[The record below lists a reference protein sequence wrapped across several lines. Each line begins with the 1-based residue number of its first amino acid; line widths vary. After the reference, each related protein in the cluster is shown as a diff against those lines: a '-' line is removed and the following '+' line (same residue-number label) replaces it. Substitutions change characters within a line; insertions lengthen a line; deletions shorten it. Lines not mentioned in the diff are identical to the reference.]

1 MARTF
6 DEFTESAKQVLV
18 LAQREAQRLEHAR
31 VGTGHLILG
40 LTNESDDLAARLLR
54 DSGAQLPALRTALID
69 RLGLGSTTAGAIHG
83 LTTRAK
89 AVMSMAVEE
98 SERRKDRFIG
108 TEHLL
113 FGVLR
118 EGQGAGIDILATV
131 GIDVA
136 RFRKRLSQE
145 LNNRS
150 GLSQSEPDPL

>member
-1 MARTF
+1 
-6 DEFTESAKQVLV
+6 
-18 LAQREAQRLEHAR
+18 
-31 VGTGHLILG
+31 
-40 LTNESDDLAARLLR
+40 
-54 DSGAQLPALRTALID
+54 LID

-118 EGQGAGIDILATV
+118 EGQGAGIDILTSV
-131 GIDVA
+131 GVDVA
-136 RFRKRLSQE
+136 SFRKRLSQE
-145 LNNRS
+145 LNNRPDTRGGGPS
-150 GLSQSEPDPL
+150 GL